1 MNFGLVLTYIIAGV
15 FALFFVI
22 SILRSVRIVPARTAL
37 VVERLGK
44 YAKTLEAGFHVLVPF
59 IDKVRYKHSL
69 KEQAVDVPSQPC
81 ITLDN
86 VKIDVDGVLYF
97 QVMDPQKASYGI
109 SNHKYATIQLAQTT
123 MRSAIGKLEL
133 DRTFEERTKINGE
146 IVKSV
151 DEASDPWGVRVT
163 RYEIQNIR
171 VPESILDAME
181 IQVKAERERRA
192 VLAQSEGEMESR
204 INRSIGVMQEA
215 INKSEGERQRRINEA
230 EGRAQEI
237 LSVSRATATG
247 IKKVAEAIQMAGG
260 EEAVALRI
268 AEGYIAELGKLAKKN
283 TQLVLPMDLT
293 NIGSV
298 LKTIQNMMSESV
310 DWKGAGQ

>member
-97 QVMDPQKASYGI
+97 QVMDPP
-109 SNHKYATIQLAQTT
+109 L
-123 MRSAIGKLEL
+123 LEL
-133 DRTFEERTKINGE
+133 LL
-146 IVKSV
+146 
-151 DEASDPWGVRVT
+151 
-163 RYEIQNIR
+163 Q
-171 VPESILDAME
+171 
-181 IQVKAERERRA
+181 
-192 VLAQSEGEMESR
+192 
-204 INRSIGVMQEA
+204 
-215 INKSEGERQRRINEA
+215 QRN
-230 EGRAQEI
+230 
-237 LSVSRATATG
+237 
-247 IKKVAEAIQMAGG
+247 
-260 EEAVALRI
+260 
-268 AEGYIAELGKLAKKN
+268 
-283 TQLVLPMDLT
+283 
-293 NIGSV
+293 
-298 LKTIQNMMSESV
+298 
-310 DWKGAGQ
+310 